1 MECRKERLERKYSK
15 EFADLFG
22 AWIPCPVHGVIHT
35 PEGDKPIHFQK
46 EATHEKVPTKAV
58 QP

>member
-15 EFADLFG
+15 EFTALFG

-35 PEGDKPIHFQK
+35 PEGDKPINIK
-46 EATHEKVPTKAV
+46 EEKTNERIS
-58 QP
+58 